1 MHAITESSKSH
12 LLKRQVRSH
21 NRTSAQETSKPTPTP
36 APTATPLPPPLTSA
50 GSITSRL
57 PDDLRQVAPRFW
69 TSMARLVTNAHYS
82 SCYDHPPTHERTNE
96 RRFQPPIP
104 PSDFSLNSGTFRYL
118 PVFVRGEGCSRLAS
132 WPSGLGSAS
141 SYYWPVPP
149 HSQFS

>member
-82 SCYDHPPTHERTNE
+82 SCYDHPPTHERTKVPAANT
-96 RRFQPPIP
+96 
-104 PSDFSLNSGTFRYL
+104 TFRL
-118 PVFVRGEGCSRLAS
+118 LSELGNISISPRVRQGRGLLSPGKLAE
-132 WPSGLGSAS
+132 WVRFCFFLLLACAS
-141 SYYWPVPP
+141 T
-149 HSQFS
+149 